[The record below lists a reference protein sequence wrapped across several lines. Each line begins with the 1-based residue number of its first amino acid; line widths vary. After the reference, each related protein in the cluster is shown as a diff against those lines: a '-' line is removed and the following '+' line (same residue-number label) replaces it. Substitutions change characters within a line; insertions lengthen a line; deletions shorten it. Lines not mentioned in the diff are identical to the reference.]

1 MEELWQLCSDGDLD
15 GVRAALANGA
25 GVNSRGG
32 RGNYTCLMWAAYGQ
46 CEDVVNLLLQQPGIQ
61 VNARSQA
68 NRTALH
74 FACHYGSG
82 RMVKR
87 LLAHPGIDLNV
98 RGVNGQTP
106 LMAAV
111 AQDKEE
117 VVKEMVAVQGV
128 DITTRDAEG
137 KSLEEVGRWRLQSN
151 EQCIM
156 YVKIFLLRENAA
168 ILKLLQI
175 ASEREEARKR
185 SILREEKQKE
195 TLVKDISRLW
205 INASES
211 GDFLIV
217 CQNQEFPCHRAIL
230 SARLFFVGPESHH

>member
-137 KSLEEVGRWRLQSN
+137 KSLEEVGRWRLQSDK
-151 EQCIM
+151 QH
-156 YVKIFLLRENAA
+156 
-168 ILKLLQI
+168 LLQFFCS
-175 ASEREEARKR
+175 AKMQQYS
-185 SILREEKQKE
+185 
-195 TLVKDISRLW
+195 DCSRLLVR
-205 INASES
+205 
-211 GDFLIV
+211 GRR
-217 CQNQEFPCHRAIL
+217 RAKGI
-230 SARLFFVGPESHH
+230 F